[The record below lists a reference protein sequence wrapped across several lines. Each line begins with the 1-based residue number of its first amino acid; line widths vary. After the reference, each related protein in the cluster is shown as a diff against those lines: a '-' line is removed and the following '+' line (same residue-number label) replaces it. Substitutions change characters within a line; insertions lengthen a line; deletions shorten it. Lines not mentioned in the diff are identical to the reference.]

1 MFTVS
6 MEDARSTL
14 YLLHMEIE
22 GKKVCKIGITS
33 KKIEDRLQG
42 IVMSFFSKY
51 RYTPWIYPKRF
62 RKIDSALVKEQK
74 ILEYMK
80 EYKWQ
85 SEKQWGGWTETLDVE
100 LDVLVGVYEKV
111 VNGEELVEDGELC
124 ECGKVKK
131 FEVDGEMKCGHK
143 C

>member
-22 GKKVCKIGITS
+22 GKRICKIGITS

-51 RYTPWIYPKRF
+51 RYCPFLYPKRY
-62 RKIDSALVKEQK
+62 KKVDSALVKEQK

-111 VNGEELVEDGELC
+111 VNGEKLVEEGELC

-131 FEVDGEMKCGHK
+131 FEIDGEMKCGHK